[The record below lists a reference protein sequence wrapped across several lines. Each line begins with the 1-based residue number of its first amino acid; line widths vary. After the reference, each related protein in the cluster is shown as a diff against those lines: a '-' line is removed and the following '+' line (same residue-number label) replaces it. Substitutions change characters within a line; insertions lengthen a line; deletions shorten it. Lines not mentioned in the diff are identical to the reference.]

1 VNTVVSSITSST
13 SSSYIRYLGR
23 EVQFR
28 PHDLFEHGLSVAAI
42 EGRQTD
48 DHLVEQRPE
57 RPPVDG
63 STMTFSSEHL
73 GGNVL
78 RGSAEGVGTGGVVRN
93 AFLAKAEVREPH
105 IAVLV
110 QQNILGLQISA
121 EP

>member
-1 VNTVVSSITSST
+1 MNTVVSSITSST